1 MKYPYASFMR
11 VFCFIFAVFKVN
23 QGGYMKKLALGL
35 LLVTSSIYAVEL
47 GKNFK
52 FENGEHAYKS
62 VCFHCHT
69 LKTAPHTI
77 FTKMDDQAGIEARR
91 DGIMYTVRHG
101 SNAMPAFRKS
111 EIDDVVLKDL
121 ATKLANGTITFTEK

>member
-1 MKYPYASFMR
+1 
-11 VFCFIFAVFKVN
+11 
-23 QGGYMKKLALGL
+23 MKKLALGL

-69 LKTAPHTI
+69 LKTAPQSI
-77 FTKMDDQAGIEARR
+77 FIKMDDDASIKARAEGIFQ
-91 DGIMYTVRHG
+91 TVRHG
-101 SNAMPAFRKS
+101 SNQMPAFRKS

>member
-1 MKYPYASFMR
+1 MR

-69 LKTAPHTI
+69 LKTAPQSI
-77 FTKMDDQAGIEARR
+77 FTKMEDAASIKTRAEGIFQ
-91 DGIMYTVRHG
+91 TVRHG
-101 SNAMPAFRKS
+101 SNQMPAFRKS

-121 ATKLANGTITFTEK
+121 ATKLANGTNTFTEK